1 MMGSFLQMVVD
12 PEVATKMEGFAE
24 FAKQMFD
31 IDAMKEK
38 MFKDPSLSFD
48 ENFDNYLRE
57 TLHVTSLSEAIQN
70 ELGDVEVVSYGKSM
84 NTDDWQQRI
93 DEALKVCEEADVV
106 ILGVGEVTGQGKD
119 ATSGEGI
126 NHPDLTLPFH
136 QEELVKAVSSLGKKT
151 IMVLF
156 NGRALALG
164 DVEPCVDAIVEG
176 WYPGPAGARPVAR
189 VLSGDVNPGG
199 RLPITFPRIS
209 AQCPIYYGTKTGS
222 GYLSFTKGMPQKE
235 ASVMQPLYPFGYGLS
250 YTSFSISN
258 LTHDVSVKTGDS
270 FKVSVDVEC

>member
-31 IDAMKEK
+31 IDAMKAK

-70 ELGDVEVVSYGKSM
+70 ELNDVEVVSYGKSM

-151 IMVLF
+151 VMVLF
-156 NGRALALG
+156 NGRALALD
-164 DVEPCVDAIVEG
+164 DV
-176 WYPGPAGARPVAR
+176 
-189 VLSGDVNPGG
+189 
-199 RLPITFPRIS
+199 
-209 AQCPIYYGTKTGS
+209 
-222 GYLSFTKGMPQKE
+222 
-235 ASVMQPLYPFGYGLS
+235 
-250 YTSFSISN
+250 
-258 LTHDVSVKTGDS
+258 
-270 FKVSVDVEC
+270 